1 MLKSGPFLASG
12 VAVVLLNAAYLW
24 EILEEQRRKFLPSD
38 ISDSEKLLLK
48 LT

>member
-12 VAVVLLNAAYLW
+12 VAVVLLNAEYLW
-24 EILEEQRRKFLPSD
+24 EILEQRRKFLPSD